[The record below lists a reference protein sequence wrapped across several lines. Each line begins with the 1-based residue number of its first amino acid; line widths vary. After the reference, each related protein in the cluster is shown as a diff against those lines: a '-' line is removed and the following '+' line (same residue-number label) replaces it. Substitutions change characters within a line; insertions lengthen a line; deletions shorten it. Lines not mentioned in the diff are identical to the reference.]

1 MVTLEQALDI
11 VMQLPLEQRE
21 MLIDIIHKR
30 HIESRREEIALD
42 AHEAILLWRGL
53 SATRCANANASF
65 HAGKLKPQPVEE
77 IILELRQSI
86 DTAMEE

>member
-11 VMQLPLEQRE
+11 VMQLPLAQRE

-30 HIESRREEIALD
+30 HIESRREEIAHD
-42 AHEAILLWRGL
+42 AREAM
-53 SATRCANANASF
+53 AAF

-77 IILELRQSI
+77 IILELRQLI
-86 DTAMEE
+86 DTPMEE